1 LEDRHDVVLVAMFQ
15 ACALSL
21 SPPRRACAGPACAGA
36 EPGGK
41 PEGSPCHPGA
51 TGEGKAGR
59 AKDVNPWLMSR
70 KWQPRIGDSA
80 TGVTGPVPWKGGRRR
95 AGEKPRSA

>member
-1 LEDRHDVVLVAMFQ
+1 VLVALFR

-21 SPPRRACAGPACAGA
+21 SLPRRACAGPACVGA

-41 PEGSPCHPGA
+41 PEGLPCHPGA

-59 AKDVNPWLMSR
+59 AKDVNP
-70 KWQPRIGDSA
+70 
-80 TGVTGPVPWKGGRRR
+80 
-95 AGEKPRSA
+95 